1 MRILKGKER
10 GFTLIELLIVVV
22 ILGVLAAVA
31 IPNVVRFAGR
41 GEEEAWETELAN
53 LQSAVTAM
61 MVDNMLSTL
70 SNPVLE
76 ANATDNMSNF
86 PDTSV
91 CAVHKNTDP
100 DGYDYAF
107 FLDKD
112 GYILYRHDIHGD
124 GNQNNLVNYV
134 ATETSKGTYYVDEN
148 GTVYQKTTGYE

>member
-41 GEEEAWETELAN
+41 GEREAWETELAN

-70 SNPVLE
+70 PSPILE

-86 PDTSV
+86 PDNSICV
-91 CAVHKNTDP
+91 ADKKKDP
-100 DGYDYAF
+100 DGNDYM
-107 FLDKD
+107 FLSDKD
-112 GYILYRHDIHGD
+112 GYFLYRHDIHGD
-124 GNQNNLVNYV
+124 GTQNDLVNYV